1 MEMEIYFGFFL
12 VIGVADE
19 RQKIYAT
26 RSDTA
31 P

>member
-1 MEMEIYFGFFL
+1 MEMEIDFSFF
-12 VIGVADE
+12 VVGVADE